1 MLFTC
6 YSHSSLPLNYA
17 LIYSVLQC
25 RCIIFKG
32 PGSGPVVQLAGTHH
46 WAYQHRHSIGRL
58 RHRVLT
64 GILNA
69 SKSEIFHLLKV
80 LKIWDFFLPLPARN
94 LRFLF
99 FFHFLIISK
108 SEIFHF
114 LKSLKIW
121 NFIFFSFFFKVQN
134 LRFFHAANLPLGIY
148 FMLYKNKNKSM
159 KYFRI

>member
-1 MLFTC
+1 MLIPC
-6 YSHSSLPLNYA
+6 YSHSALPLNYA

-25 RCIIFKG
+25 RCILFKEL
-32 PGSGPVVQLAGTHH
+32 GSHSVVQLAGTHH

-64 GILNA
+64 GRYFKRFKIWNFSFAESAQNLRFFPPA
-69 SKSEIFHLLKV
+69 SSSKSEIF
-80 LKIWDFFLPLPARN
+80 
-94 LRFLF
+94 F

-134 LRFFHAANLPLGIY
+134 LR
-148 FMLYKNKNKSM
+148 
-159 KYFRI
+159 